1 MQEDF
6 HYYATYC
13 AAYIAGYSHEESLD
27 IAYSAQFVD
36 VCSRTLLSKIKGP
49 LNAATTQLQL
59 ELMDART
66 DPVGLQDITRIWSSF
81 HFLPKNLLAEKKK
94 CTRHY
99 LNKYRLICGP
109 NGELVKK
116 TVELAKGKPLQS
128 VGIAMHVLADTWAH
142 ANFAGTPSLVINNTN
157 YSFYEI
163 LPDGT
168 EKQVRFVHKASAPD
182 DLENTVYTNSLYQ
195 SSENSIMNLGHGRAG
210 HFPDYSFAKYRYLP
224 AWGEYEE
231 IIKDNPADYMKAF
244 TQMIYAMKFIR
255 GENGSFETD
264 AYDTESVSR
273 WHDRIDA
280 IIRKR
285 QLIASDDWK
294 AFGRELSGQ
303 DIDDFETGRYFE
315 EYTSAAKEN
324 RDDTF
329 LGRFT
334 RGALEHKGMVINEIF
349 KTGNLLAGF
358 SKEAIMKNLEP
369 SQEVG
374 K

>member
-1 MQEDF
+1 
-6 HYYATYC
+6 
-13 AAYIAGYSHEESLD
+13 
-27 IAYSAQFVD
+27 
-36 VCSRTLLSKIKGP
+36 
-49 LNAATTQLQL
+49 
-59 ELMDART
+59 
-66 DPVGLQDITRIWSSF
+66 
-81 HFLPKNLLAEKKK
+81 
-94 CTRHY
+94 
-99 LNKYRLICGP
+99 
-109 NGELVKK
+109 
-116 TVELAKGKPLQS
+116 
-128 VGIAMHVLADTWAH
+128 
-142 ANFAGTPSLVINNTN
+142 
-157 YSFYEI
+157 
-163 LPDGT
+163 
-168 EKQVRFVHKASAPD
+168 
-182 DLENTVYTNSLYQ
+182 
-195 SSENSIMNLGHGRAG
+195 
-210 HFPDYSFAKYRYLP
+210 
-224 AWGEYEE
+224 
-231 IIKDNPADYMKAF
+231 
-244 TQMIYAMKFIR
+244 MIYAMKFIR